1 MTAEL
6 RAARIDRLSLL
17 DRLQAAVRPEFAVE
31 LIRTDPA
38 NPVFARGQCR
48 VTGCERGAW
57 SKFLCNGHY
66 GRWTREGRPQLAA
79 FAMTTGPMARHSD
92 RIDAFDL
99 RGLPLQLRLEVAYSI
114 QIRHDQRTIR
124 LVPMM
129 INRLVRLV
137 IAAKV
142 GSLLDHGLER
152 WTLLA
157 HEHGL
162 TDTGGRAMGQLR
174 FAWRHVL
181 DLAEGIDT
189 DAEFARDTWRAAAL
203 GARPSP
209 KKVPPIRFD
218 HIPQPWLRDAVKRAC
233 RYRLGAGK
241 QQQIGLHDETG
252 QPVTVTAHQ
261 YRHTLGTRLI
271 NAGVPQHVVQ
281 KMLGHASPQM
291 TARYATIHDATI
303 RAAFDDYQQRRVDIH
318 GDRLAFDPYGPSA
331 EAEWIKHNLARVQA
345 SLPNGYCGRP
355 PQQDCPHPNA
365 CLTCPDFQTT
375 ATFLPIHR
383 RQHDDTL
390 ELIDLAEQHGNR
402 RLADNH
408 RKVADNL
415 TRIIAAL
422 ETLDRK
428 DPSNAG

>member
-1 MTAEL
+1 MTREL
-6 RAARIDRLSLL
+6 RAAWTDRLSLL
-17 DRLQAAVRPEFAVE
+17 DKLQAAVRPEFAVE
-31 LIRTDPA
+31 LIHTDPA
-38 NPVFARGQCR
+38 HPVFARGQCR
-48 VTGCERGAW
+48 VAGCERGAW

-66 GRWTREGRPQLAA
+66 GRWTREGRPQLAT
-79 FAMTTGPMARHSD
+79 FAMTTGPMAGHSD

-157 HEHGL
+157 HKHGL

-181 DLAEGIDT
+181 DLAEGIDAE
-189 DAEFARDTWRAAAL
+189 AEFARDTWRAAAL

-218 HIPQPWLRDAVKRAC
+218 HIPQPWLREAVKRAC

-241 QQQIGLHDETG
+241 AFGSVSIDER
-252 QPVTVTAHQ
+252 AL
-261 YRHTLGTRLI
+261 RWF
-271 NAGVPQHVVQ
+271 
-281 KMLGHASPQM
+281 
-291 TARYATIHDATI
+291 
-303 RAAFDDYQQRRVDIH
+303 AAFLHHHHPEVNAASGISRDVLEALSVLAQR
-318 GDRLAFDPYGPSA
+318 G
-331 EAEWIKHNLARVQA
+331 
-345 SLPNGYCGRP
+345 
-355 PQQDCPHPNA
+355 
-365 CLTCPDFQTT
+365 T
-375 ATFLPIHR
+375 
-383 RQHDDTL
+383 
-390 ELIDLAEQHGNR
+390 
-402 RLADNH
+402 
-408 RKVADNL
+408 
-415 TRIIAAL
+415 
-422 ETLDRK
+422 
-428 DPSNAG
+428 